1 MTDQT
6 LSTPAA
12 SCSLRS
18 IRLRHGNLNIS
29 ADLTAGS
36 FKYVKT
42 ILSYQNKLNEDATSF
57 DFRTDLIADRKSTA
71 RLQISLNLKD
81 LQLKSLYWHVYIILE
96 DPASGELAEIP
107 VHMDTRQRLF
117 HKFLYNGAHHTENG
131 FSFYP
136 FYTGDKT
143 LAFAYRER
151 SPYDGTS
158 LIYKEMFDV
167 LLYHLTHSY
176 WKKQH
181 ICLVCE
187 KFSSM
192 AQDNGYYFFKH
203 CMENNEQAYLNKK
216 ILYIIDKKSPD
227 YPKVA
232 PYGQNIVSFMSLRH
246 MCCLLAADL
255 IISSDSK
262 YHAYATQCRHSIF
275 NRYIKKKK
283 SVFLQHGVTALKRVD
298 SIYGKGNRSACD
310 LFIVTNTM
318 EEKIILDNFGYEPAE
333 IANTGFARWDVLKD
347 CSQENRNIL
356 IMPTWRNW
364 LDSVSDEAF
373 ENSAY
378 FRNYM
383 QLLNSERFSKIL
395 EKYDLQIYFYL
406 HAKFQSH
413 LKTFHIAS
421 DRINVLSFGDTP
433 VNEMLM
439 KCRMLITD
447 YSSVCWDM
455 LYQNKP
461 TLFYQFDLDQYNE
474 AHGSYIDMHKD
485 LFGDRAETSSE
496 LFDLIEK
503 AAEHDFALK
512 PAYARQRS
520 EYFQFKDQ
528 QHSRQICKAIR
539 RRFC

>member
-1 MTDQT
+1 
-6 LSTPAA
+6 
-12 SCSLRS
+12 
-18 IRLRHGNLNIS
+18 
-29 ADLTAGS
+29 
-36 FKYVKT
+36 
-42 ILSYQNKLNEDATSF
+42 
-57 DFRTDLIADRKSTA
+57 
-71 RLQISLNLKD
+71 
-81 LQLKSLYWHVYIILE
+81 
-96 DPASGELAEIP
+96 
-107 VHMDTRQRLF
+107 
-117 HKFLYNGAHHTENG
+117 
-131 FSFYP
+131 
-136 FYTGDKT
+136 
-143 LAFAYRER
+143 
-151 SPYDGTS
+151 
-158 LIYKEMFDV
+158 
-167 LLYHLTHSY
+167 
-176 WKKQH
+176 
-181 ICLVCE
+181 
-187 KFSSM
+187 
-192 AQDNGYYFFKH
+192 
-203 CMENNEQAYLNKK
+203 
-216 ILYIIDKKSPD
+216 
-227 YPKVA
+227 
-232 PYGQNIVSFMSLRH
+232 MSLRH
-246 MCCLLAADL
+246 MCSLLAADL
-255 IISSDSK
+255 IVSSDSK

-298 SIYGKGNRSACD
+298 AFYGKGMRSGCD

-347 CSQENRNIL
+347 CSQESHNIL

-373 ENSAY
+373 ENSDY

-383 QLLNSERFSKIL
+383 QLLNSERFSEIL

-413 LKTFHIAS
+413 LKTFRIAS
-421 DRINVLSFGDTP
+421 NRIHVLSFGDTP

-528 QHSRQICKAIR
+528 QHSRQICKAIK

>member
-1 MTDQT
+1 MTDQI

-42 ILSYQNKLNEDATSF
+42 ILSYQNRLNEDATSF

-71 RLQISLNLKD
+71 HLQISLNLKD

-96 DPASGELAEIP
+96 NPASGELAEIP
-107 VHMDTRQRLF
+107 VHMNTRQRLF

-158 LIYKEMFDV
+158 LIYKEMFAV

-227 YPKVA
+227 YPKVS
-232 PYGQNIVSFMSLRH
+232 PYSKNVVPFMSLRH
-246 MCCLLAADL
+246 MCSLLAADL
-255 IISSDSK
+255 IVSSDSK

-318 EEKIILDNFGYEPAE
+318 EKKIILDNFGYEPAE
-333 IANTGFARWDVLKD
+333 VANTGFARWDVLKD
-347 CSQENRNIL
+347 CSQDSHNIL

-373 ENSAY
+373 ESSAY

-383 QLLNSERFSKIL
+383 QLLNSERFSEIL

-433 VNEMLM
+433 VNEIG
-439 KCRMLITD
+439 R
-447 YSSVCWDM
+447 
-455 LYQNKP
+455 
-461 TLFYQFDLDQYNE
+461 
-474 AHGSYIDMHKD
+474 AHV
-485 LFGDRAETSSE
+485 
-496 LFDLIEK
+496 
-503 AAEHDFALK
+503 
-512 PAYARQRS
+512 
-520 EYFQFKDQ
+520 
-528 QHSRQICKAIR
+528 
-539 RRFC
+539 

>member
-57 DFRTDLIADRKSTA
+57 DFRTDLIADRKSTV

-81 LQLKSLYWHVYIILE
+81 LLLKSLYWHVYIILE

-143 LAFAYRER
+143 LAFAYRECT
-151 SPYDGTS
+151 PYDSTS
-158 LIYKEMFDV
+158 LFSKDIFAV
-167 LLYHLTHSY
+167 LLYRLTRSY

-203 CMENNEQAYLNKK
+203 CMENNEQAYLNKR

-232 PYGQNIVSFMSLRH
+232 PYGRNIIPFMSLRH
-246 MCCLLAADL
+246 MCCLLAAEL

-298 SIYGKGNRSACD
+298 AFYGKGMRSGCD

-333 IANTGFARWDVLKD
+333 VANTGFARWDVLKD
-347 CSQENRNIL
+347 CSLDSHNIL

-364 LDSVSDEAF
+364 LDSVSDEAL
-373 ENSAY
+373 ENSDY

-383 QLLNSERFSKIL
+383 QLLNSERFSEIL

-413 LKTFHIAS
+413 LKTFRIAS
-421 DRINVLSFGDTP
+421 NRIHVLSFGDTP

-439 KCRMLITD
+439 KCRMLTPD
-447 YSSVCWDM
+447 SSRVGWAM
-455 LYQNKP
+455 LHQTNP

-528 QHSRQICKAIR
+528 QHSRQICKAIK

>member
-1 MTDQT
+1 M
-6 LSTPAA
+6 
-12 SCSLRS
+12 
-18 IRLRHGNLNIS
+18 
-29 ADLTAGS
+29 
-36 FKYVKT
+36 
-42 ILSYQNKLNEDATSF
+42 
-57 DFRTDLIADRKSTA
+57 
-71 RLQISLNLKD
+71 
-81 LQLKSLYWHVYIILE
+81 YIILE

-158 LIYKEMFDV
+158 LIYKEMFAV

-347 CSQENRNIL
+347 CSQENHNIL

-383 QLLNSERFSKIL
+383 QLLNSERFSEIL

-496 LFDLIEK
+496 LFDYIEE

>member
-1 MTDQT
+1 MTDHT
-6 LSTPAA
+6 HSTPAA
-12 SCSLRS
+12 CCSLRS
-18 IRLRHGNLNIS
+18 IRIRHGILNVRT
-29 ADLTAGS
+29 DLTAGT
-36 FKYVKT
+36 FKYIKT
-42 ILSYQNKLNEDATSF
+42 ILSYQNKLDEDAVSF
-57 DFRTDLIADRKSTA
+57 DFRTDYIADAKDSA
-71 RLQISLNLKD
+71 RLLISLDLKN

-96 DPASGELAEIP
+96 DPASGEITEIP
-107 VHMDTRQRLF
+107 VYMDTRQRLF
-117 HKFLYNGAHHTENG
+117 HKFLYNGAYHAPNG

-158 LIYKEMFDV
+158 LIYKEMFTV
-167 LLYHLTHSY
+167 LLYRFTRSY

-203 CMENNEQAYLNKK
+203 CMENDEQAYLNKK

-227 YPKVA
+227 YLKVA
-232 PYGQNIVSFMSLRH
+232 PYGKNIVPFMSLRH

-262 YHAYATQCRHSIF
+262 YHAYATLCRHSIF

-318 EEKIILDNFGYEPAE
+318 EEKIILDNFGYEPTE
-333 IANTGFARWDVLKD
+333 VANTGFARWDVLKD
-347 CSQENRNIL
+347 NSRGSRCIL

-373 ENSAY
+373 ENSVY

-383 QLLNSERFSKIL
+383 QLLNSGRFSEIL

-421 DRINVLSFGDTP
+421 DRIHVLSFGDTP

-485 LFGDRAETSSE
+485 LFGDRSETSSE
-496 LFDLIEK
+496 LFDLIEE

-512 PAYARQRS
+512 PVYARQRS

-528 QHSRQICKAIR
+528 QHSRQICEAIKH
-539 RRFC
+539 RFC

>member
-1 MTDQT
+1 M
-6 LSTPAA
+6 
-12 SCSLRS
+12 
-18 IRLRHGNLNIS
+18 
-29 ADLTAGS
+29 
-36 FKYVKT
+36 
-42 ILSYQNKLNEDATSF
+42 
-57 DFRTDLIADRKSTA
+57 
-71 RLQISLNLKD
+71 
-81 LQLKSLYWHVYIILE
+81 
-96 DPASGELAEIP
+96 
-107 VHMDTRQRLF
+107 
-117 HKFLYNGAHHTENG
+117 
-131 FSFYP
+131 
-136 FYTGDKT
+136 
-143 LAFAYRER
+143 
-151 SPYDGTS
+151 
-158 LIYKEMFDV
+158 
-167 LLYHLTHSY
+167 
-176 WKKQH
+176 
-181 ICLVCE
+181 E
-187 KFSSM
+187 K
-192 AQDNGYYFFKH
+192 
-203 CMENNEQAYLNKK
+203 
-216 ILYIIDKKSPD
+216 
-227 YPKVA
+227 
-232 PYGQNIVSFMSLRH
+232 
-246 MCCLLAADL
+246 
-255 IISSDSK
+255 
-262 YHAYATQCRHSIF
+262 
-275 NRYIKKKK
+275 
-283 SVFLQHGVTALKRVD
+283 
-298 SIYGKGNRSACD
+298 
-310 LFIVTNTM
+310 
-318 EEKIILDNFGYEPAE
+318 KIILDNFGYEPAE

-347 CSQENRNIL
+347 CSQENHNIL

-373 ENSAY
+373 ESSAY

-383 QLLNSERFSKIL
+383 QLLNSERFSEIL

>member
-6 LSTPAA
+6 LSNPAA

-57 DFRTDLIADRKSTA
+57 DFRTDLIADRKSTV

-81 LQLKSLYWHVYIILE
+81 LLLKSLYWHVYIILE

-143 LAFAYRER
+143 LAFAYRECT
-151 SPYDGTS
+151 PYD
-158 LIYKEMFDV
+158 
-167 LLYHLTHSY
+167 
-176 WKKQH
+176 
-181 ICLVCE
+181 

-232 PYGQNIVSFMSLRH
+232 PYGRNIIPFMSLRH
-246 MCCLLAADL
+246 MCCLLAAEL

-333 IANTGFARWDVLKD
+333 VANTGFARWDVLKD
-347 CSQENRNIL
+347 CSQESHNIL

-373 ENSAY
+373 ENSDY

-383 QLLNSERFSKIL
+383 QLLNSERFSEIL

-413 LKTFHIAS
+413 LKTFRIAS
-421 DRINVLSFGDTP
+421 NRIHVLSFGDTP

-528 QHSRQICKAIR
+528 QHSQQICKAIK

>member
-6 LSTPAA
+6 LSTPAV

-18 IRLRHGNLNIS
+18 IRLRHGNLSIS

-36 FKYVKT
+36 LKYVKT

-71 RLQISLNLKD
+71 RLQISLNLKN

-96 DPASGELAEIP
+96 DPASGEITEIP
-107 VHMDTRQRLF
+107 VYMDTRQRLF
-117 HKFLYNGAHHTENG
+117 HKFLYNGAYHAPNG

-158 LIYKEMFDV
+158 LIYKEMFAV
-167 LLYHLTHSY
+167 LLYRFTRCY

-181 ICLVCE
+181 ICLICE

-203 CMENNEQAYLNKK
+203 CMENDEQAYLNKK

-227 YPKVA
+227 YLKVA
-232 PYGQNIVSFMSLRH
+232 PYGKNIVPFMSLRH

-347 CSQENRNIL
+347 HSQESHNIL

-383 QLLNSERFSKIL
+383 QLLNSGRFSEIL

-421 DRINVLSFGDTP
+421 DRIHVLSFGDTP

-485 LFGDRAETSSE
+485 LFGDRAETSSK

-528 QHSRQICKAIR
+528 QHSRQICEAIKH
-539 RRFC
+539 RFC

>member
-1 MTDQT
+1 MTNQT
-6 LSTPAA
+6 LSNPAA

-57 DFRTDLIADRKSTA
+57 DFRTDLIADRKSTV

-81 LQLKSLYWHVYIILE
+81 LLLKSLYWHVYIILE

-143 LAFAYRER
+143 LAFAYRECT
-151 SPYDGTS
+151 PYDSTS
-158 LIYKEMFDV
+158 LIYKEIFAV
-167 LLYHLTHSY
+167 LLYRLTRSY

-232 PYGQNIVSFMSLRH
+232 PYGRNIIPFMSLRH
-246 MCCLLAADL
+246 MYCLLAAEL

-275 NRYIKKKK
+275 NRYIKKEEIR
-283 SVFLQHGVTALKRVD
+283 F
-298 SIYGKGNRSACD
+298 SA
-310 LFIVTNTM
+310 
-318 EEKIILDNFGYEPAE
+318 
-333 IANTGFARWDVLKD
+333 ARGD
-347 CSQENRNIL
+347 CSETRRCLLWKRN
-356 IMPTWRNW
+356 
-364 LDSVSDEAF
+364 A
-373 ENSAY
+373 
-378 FRNYM
+378 
-383 QLLNSERFSKIL
+383 Q
-395 EKYDLQIYFYL
+395 
-406 HAKFQSH
+406 
-413 LKTFHIAS
+413 
-421 DRINVLSFGDTP
+421 
-433 VNEMLM
+433 
-439 KCRMLITD
+439 RM
-447 YSSVCWDM
+447 
-455 LYQNKP
+455 
-461 TLFYQFDLDQYNE
+461 
-474 AHGSYIDMHKD
+474 
-485 LFGDRAETSSE
+485 
-496 LFDLIEK
+496 
-503 AAEHDFALK
+503 
-512 PAYARQRS
+512 
-520 EYFQFKDQ
+520 
-528 QHSRQICKAIR
+528 
-539 RRFC
+539 